1 MACLCRYRCSNR
13 RTTVRNLNQN
23 NFIPSAVQVFNA
35 ETQTVESE
43 QEVVFLQTDYNTG
56 VSFSVR
62 NDNLGID
69 IVEAGVYKI
78 TFTGVVATNQAEG
91 NISFAISANDV
102 AIPQSEVTQYVSTDG
117 SQIVSTTVIFKVVSP
132 SVDIGVI
139 NTGTTSFS
147 VTNAKLDIVRVGN
160 F

>member
-1 MACLCRYRCSNR
+1 MACLCGCSR

-23 NFIPSAVQVFNA
+23 NFIPSAVQIFNSA
-35 ETQTVESE
+35 TQNVEPN
-43 QEVVFLQTDYNTG
+43 QAITFLQTDYNTG

-69 IVEAGVYKI
+69 IVDAGVYTI
-78 TFTGVVATNQAEG
+78 TFTGIVTNNADG
-91 NISFAISANDV
+91 DISLAISANGV
-102 AIPQSEVTQYVSTDG
+102 AIPQSEVTQYVSQVG
-117 SQIVSTTVIFKVVSP
+117 SQIVSTTIIFKVISP

-139 NTGTTSFS
+139 NTGNTSFI
-147 VTNAKLDIVRVGN
+147 VRNAKLEIIREGN